1 MCGIAGIYNLNRE
14 PVSRERLQAMTDR
27 IAHRG
32 PDGDG
37 HYFDG
42 ALALGH
48 RRLSII
54 DLSTLASQPM
64 TTPDGR
70 YTIVYNGEMYNFREL
85 RAELES
91 LGRVFTSQ
99 SDTEV
104 VLYAYAQWGP
114 ACLEKFNGMFAIALW
129 DKKEQRL
136 FLARDRYGIKPLYYY
151 SDGKHFV
158 FCSEIKGISASG
170 LYHADLDREG
180 LVEYLTFQNFFTDR
194 TLFRNIRMLPA
205 GHYAYV
211 EPGKEFTM
219 SRYWDFRFTSELKI
233 SAEEAVEETDRL
245 FREAIRRQL
254 VSDVPV
260 NAYLSG
266 GIDSGAITVLASQQ
280 MPHMRTFTV
289 GFDLS
294 SASGLELAF
303 DERAK
308 AEHISYLAK
317 TEHYEMVLKAGDME
331 RCIPSYVWHLEEP
344 RVGQS
349 YPNFYAAKLASKFGK
364 VVLSGAG
371 GDELFGGYP
380 WRYCYH
386 NEPVNFDQFLDN
398 YYFKWHRLFPNT
410 VLRELLSPIWM
421 DVQNVWTRDIFADV
435 FKPIKKNRLDPEE
448 CINYSLYLESKT
460 FLHGLLTVEDKLS
473 MAHGL
478 ETRVPFLD
486 NDMVDFATKLPSAL
500 KIANQQA
507 KANENDPSTKVVA
520 TRDGKIVLRNT
531 LSRYLDDEVIKNK
544 KQGFSSPDASWFRG
558 ESIDYVKNELTN
570 CLPIFDQTVV
580 DGILD
585 KHMSGKENHRLAIW
599 SLLYVH
605 RLMKSELMQVA

>member
-14 PVSRERLQAMTDR
+14 PAAPARVQAMTDK

-37 HYFDG
+37 HYYDG
-42 ALALGH
+42 PVGLGH

-54 DLSTLASQPM
+54 DLSTLGNQPM
-64 TTPDGR
+64 TTRDGR
-70 YTIVYNGEMYNFREL
+70 YTIIYNGEMYNFQTL
-85 RAELES
+85 RRELES
-91 LGRVFTSQ
+91 KGHVFTSN
-99 SDTEV
+99 SDTEA
-104 VLYAYAQWGP
+104 VLYAYAEWGP
-114 ACLEKFNGMFAIALW
+114 SCVERFNGMFAIALW

-136 FLARDRYGIKPLYYY
+136 FLARDRYGIKPIYYHQ
-151 SDGKHFV
+151 DANHFV
-158 FCSEIKGISASG
+158 FCSEIKGIIASG
-170 LYHADLDREG
+170 HYRPAMDKEG

-194 TLFRNIRMLPA
+194 TLFKDIRMIPA
-205 GHYAYV
+205 GHYAFV
-211 EPGKEFTM
+211 EPGKGLSMT
-219 SRYWDFRFTSELKI
+219 RYWDFNFTSESTLT
-233 SAEEAVEETDRL
+233 ADEAVEETDRL
-245 FREAIRRQL
+245 FRDAIRRQL

-266 GIDSGAITVLASQQ
+266 GIDSGAISVLASSL

-294 SASGLELAF
+294 SASGLELAY

-331 RCIPSYVWHLEEP
+331 RCIPDYVWHLEEP

-349 YPNFYAAKLASKFGK
+349 YPNYYAAKLASKFGK

-380 WRYCYH
+380 WRYFYS
-386 NEPVNFDQFLDN
+386 NEPIAFDKFIDA
-398 YYFKWHRLFPNT
+398 YYLKWQRLFPNT
-410 VLRELLSPIWM
+410 VLRQLLAPMWP

-435 FKPIKKNRLDPEE
+435 FKSIRKPTLQPED
-448 CINYSLYLESKT
+448 CINFSLYLEAKT
-460 FLHGLLTVEDKLS
+460 FLHGLLVVDDKLS

-486 NDMVDFATKLPSAL
+486 NDLVDFAMKLPSHL

-507 KANENDPSTKVVA
+507 KANENDMGSKIIATK
-520 TRDGKIVLRNT
+520 DGKIVLRNT
-531 LSRYLDDEVIKNK
+531 LARYLDDEVVKNK

-558 ESIDYVKNELTN
+558 ESLDYVKAELTE
-570 CLPIFDQTVV
+570 CLPIFDQDIV
-580 DGILD
+580 DTILD
-585 KHMSGKENHRLAIW
+585 KHMSGTENHRLAIW
-599 SLLYVH
+599 SLLYIH
-605 RLMKSELMQVA
+605 KLMNSELMAA

>member
-14 PVSRERLQAMTDR
+14 PAAPKRVQAMTDR

-37 HYFDG
+37 HFYDG
-42 ALALGH
+42 AVGLGH

-64 TTPDGR
+64 TTRDGR
-70 YTIVYNGEMYNFREL
+70 YTIVYNGEMYNFQEL

-91 LGRVFTSQ
+91 LGHQFTSQ
-99 SDTEV
+99 SDTEA

-114 ACLEKFNGMFAIALW
+114 DCLEKFNGMFAIALW
-129 DKKEQRL
+129 DKHEQRL
-136 FLARDRYGIKPLYYY
+136 FLARDRYGIKPIYYHN
-151 SDGKHFV
+151 DGKHFV
-158 FCSEIKGISASG
+158 FCSEIKGIIASG
-170 LYHADLDREG
+170 HYRPEMDREG

-194 TLFRNIRMLPA
+194 TLFKNIRMIPA
-205 GHYAYV
+205 GHFALI
-211 EPGKEFTM
+211 ESHNGFTM
-219 SRYWDFRFTSELKI
+219 KRYWDFRFTSELNL
-233 SAEEAVEETDRL
+233 SPEEAVEETDRL
-245 FREAIRRQL
+245 FRDAIRRQL

-266 GIDSGAITVLASQQ
+266 GIDSGAISVLASQL

-331 RCIPSYVWHLEEP
+331 RCIPDYVWHLEEP

-380 WRYCYH
+380 WRYFYS
-386 NEPVNFDQFLDN
+386 NEPIGFEQFIDA
-398 YYFKWHRLFPNT
+398 YYLKWQRLFPNT
-410 VLRELLSPIWM
+410 VLRELIGPIWPE
-421 DVQNVWTRDIFADV
+421 VQGVWTRDIFANV
-435 FKPIKKNRLDPEE
+435 FKPIHKNKLQPED
-448 CINYSLYLESKT
+448 CINFSLYLEAKT

-486 NDMVDFATKLPSAL
+486 NNMVDFASKLPSHL

-507 KANENDPSTKVVA
+507 KANENDPSSKIVA

-531 LSRYLDDEVIKNK
+531 LSRYLDDEVVKNK

-570 CLPIFDQTVV
+570 VLPLFDQDVV
-580 DGILD
+580 NRILD
-585 KHMSGKENHRLAIW
+585 KHMSGTENHRLAIW

-605 RLMKSELMQVA
+605 RLMKSDLMQAA